1 MLERIR
7 IGEIVSVHG
16 VKGALK
22 VLPLTD
28 NPIRFC
34 SLTEVD
40 IVPKRGGR
48 KGADVTNYKVLSATP
63 AGNVVLLKL
72 CGVDDRDKAEK
83 FRGMFLE
90 IPREKAVKL
99 PKDSYFVGD
108 LVGCTVKTQDGE
120 VLGTLTE
127 VQFTG
132 ANDIYEVTPEGTSG
146 NKKKNVMWLPAIG
159 EVIKD
164 VDVAK
169 GEIIVTLLP
178 GLREVY
184 ETNGNGE
191 EDVYD
196 EDNADGEEGEE

>member
-1 MLERIR
+1 MLERIK

-40 IVPKRGGR
+40 IVPKRGKINGDL
-48 KGADVTNYKVLSATP
+48 KTTYKVLSATP

-72 CGVDDRDKAEK
+72 YGIDDRDKAEK

-99 PKDSYFVGD
+99 PEDSYFIGD
-108 LVGCTVKTQDGE
+108 LIGCTVIEQDGS
-120 VLGTLTE
+120 VVGTLSD
-127 VQFTG
+127 VQSTG
-132 ANDIYEVTPEGTSG
+132 ANDIYEVKTA
-146 NKKKNVMWLPAIG
+146 NKKSIWLPAIKD
-159 EVIKD
+159 VIKE
-164 VDVAK
+164 VNIEK
-169 GEIIVTLLP
+169 GEIVVSLLP

-184 ETNGNGE
+184 ESS
-191 EDVYD
+191 
-196 EDNADGEEGEE
+196 DGDSDDKEN